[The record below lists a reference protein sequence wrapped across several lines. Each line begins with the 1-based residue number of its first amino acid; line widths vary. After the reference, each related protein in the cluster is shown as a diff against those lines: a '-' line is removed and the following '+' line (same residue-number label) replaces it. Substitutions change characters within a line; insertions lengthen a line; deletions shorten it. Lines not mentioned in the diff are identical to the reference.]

1 MSLGAGDRPH
11 DGVRDLVFNVRVG
24 GRARRGRRTNG
35 LATEAVIV
43 DSLLVHRSVENHVDA
58 A

>member
-1 MSLGAGDRPH
+1 VA
-11 DGVRDLVFNVRVG
+11 VRREVG
-24 GRARRGRRTNG
+24 ESNG

>member
-1 MSLGAGDRPH
+1 MSSGAGDRPH
-11 DGVRDLVFNVRVG
+11 DGVRDLVFNVRAVAVRREVG
-24 GRARRGRRTNG
+24 ESNG

>member
-1 MSLGAGDRPH
+1 MSLAPATGRTTVKLTWCLTYESVA
-11 DGVRDLVFNVRVG
+11 VRREVG
-24 GRARRGRRTNG
+24 ESNG